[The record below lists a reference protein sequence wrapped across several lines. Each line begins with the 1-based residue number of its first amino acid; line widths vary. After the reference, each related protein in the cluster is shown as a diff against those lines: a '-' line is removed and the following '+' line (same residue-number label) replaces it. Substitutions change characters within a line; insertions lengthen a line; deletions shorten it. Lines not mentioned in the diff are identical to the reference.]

1 MRLLEMCAGAFY
13 NFAIKKIAH
22 IPGGIVMKL
31 SRRQFLQT
39 SAALGGT
46 LMLPGATH
54 ADSGGGKSPLHKPVG
69 AQATI
74 CPYCSC
80 GCGLLIATD
89 DHGHITNVEGDPDNP
104 VNRGALD
111 PKSIAVRQL
120 SNSPLRLSKVR
131 YRAPGAPQ
139 WEEKSW
145 DWAIEQIAQRVKK
158 ARDESFVKNVK
169 VGDKDVAVNRA
180 EAIAWL
186 GGAANTSEDC
196 YAASKLARSLGLV
209 YLEHQARI

>member
-1 MRLLEMCAGAFY
+1 
-13 NFAIKKIAH
+13 
-22 IPGGIVMKL
+22 MKL

-39 SAALGGT
+39 SAALGGA

-54 ADSGGGKSPLHKPVG
+54 ADSGGEKSPLHKSVG
-69 AQATI
+69 SQATI

-89 DHGHITNVEGDPDNP
+89 AHGHITNVEGDPDNP

-131 YRAPGAPQ
+131 YRAPGATQ

-158 ARDESFVKNVK
+158 ARDESFVKTFK
-169 VGDKDVAVNRA
+169 VGDKNVAVNRA

-186 GGAANTSEDC
+186 GGAANNSEDC
-196 YAASKLARSLGLV
+196 YAASKLTRALGLV